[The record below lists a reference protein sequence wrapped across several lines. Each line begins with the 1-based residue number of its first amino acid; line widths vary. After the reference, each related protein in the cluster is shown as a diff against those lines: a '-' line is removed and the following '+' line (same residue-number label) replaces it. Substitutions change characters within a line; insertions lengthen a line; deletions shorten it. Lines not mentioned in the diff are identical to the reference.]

1 MKLSDEEL
9 VTLFELLDGLIENNL
24 PAEKKK
30 ILEAWITESEEA
42 RKHYN
47 RYMDLSSRLQHYAEE
62 RVSMKLL
69 PHLLLPE
76 ANG

>member
-42 RKHYN
+42 RKHYI
-47 RYMDLSSRLQHYAEE
+47 RYMDLSSSLQHYAEE
-62 RVSMKLL
+62 RVSDETT
-69 PHLLLPE
+69 PAPVVT
-76 ANG
+76 G